1 MSTILTFLSLF
12 IVSPNYTDIDN
23 CGDGVCVSLREEG
36 RGGER
41 RDGSRNNSNLVIEVK
56 RLNNGITCALIADI
70 VLFIVYDIRI
80 TLLLE

>member
-1 MSTILTFLSLF
+1 MCVFLK
-12 IVSPNYTDIDN
+12 
-23 CGDGVCVSLREEG
+23 EEG

-56 RLNNGITCALIADI
+56 RLNNGIICALIADI
-70 VLFIVYDIRI
+70 VVYDIRI